1 MPASAASLA
10 QTLGLMTIAT
20 SVLALLLSLASL
32 AFSVY
37 QYRILHRV
45 RVSEKA
51 TALLRLAYDLR
62 RKSEDLE
69 HKIESTDDVDDHAE
83 FIAKINTRVETHAT
97 SIATSKK
104 TSLATL
110 VEVEQTLL
118 LLELELDLLLK
129 QVVEVGRFN
138 TEVRE
143 HEAAQC
149 KRNEA

>member
-1 MPASAASLA
+1 MPASAGSLA
-10 QTLGLMTIAT
+10 QTLGIMTIAT
-20 SVLALLLSLASL
+20 AVLALLLSLASL

-51 TALLRLAYDLR
+51 TALLRLVHDLR
-62 RKSEDLE
+62 RKSEDLK

-83 FIAKINTRVETHAT
+83 FIAKINTLVETHGT
-97 SIATSKK
+97 RIATSKE

-110 VEVEQTLL
+110 VEVEHTLL
-118 LLELELDLLLK
+118 RLELELDLLLK
-129 QVVEVGRFN
+129 QVVENDRFN

-143 HEAAQC
+143 HEAAQL
-149 KRNEA
+149 KR